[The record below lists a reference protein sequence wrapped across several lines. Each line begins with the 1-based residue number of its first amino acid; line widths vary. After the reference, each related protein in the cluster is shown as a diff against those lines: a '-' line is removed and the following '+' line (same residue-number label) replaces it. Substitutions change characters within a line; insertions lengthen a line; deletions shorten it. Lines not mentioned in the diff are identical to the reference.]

1 MTNYDRAKRFYS
13 RATYVLSDFLH
24 GRIDEQE
31 FRKQWQRLADKA
43 VNEEKLRKPKCRQ
56 AIRKGFEKHR
66 APTL

>member
-1 MTNYDRAKRFYS
+1 MINYDRAKRFYS

-43 VNEEKLRKPKCRQ
+43 VNETKKN
-56 AIRKGFEKHR
+56 
-66 APTL
+66 